1 MRNIPSTSLQPKTSL
16 TDRPGLLVPA
26 LRTSS
31 AAVRRQVYAERDRSR
46 QIDPGAF
53 ELDDTADEEEEEDRE
68 PNTLVGSLAEKRALQ
83 ILKAADGVPS
93 EGQSRSSSL
102 AFSLANWFLNLLG
115 MWRSLAT

>member
-1 MRNIPSTSLQPKTSL
+1 MRNIPRTSLQPKTSL

-53 ELDDTADEEEEEDRE
+53 ELDDTGDEEEEDDRE
-68 PNTLVGSLAEKRALQ
+68 PNLLVGSLAEKRALQ
-83 ILKAADGVPS
+83 ILEAADGVPA
-93 EGQSRSSSL
+93 EGQSRPNGMRSSCH
-102 AFSLANWFLNLLG
+102 
-115 MWRSLAT
+115 